1 MRILPIHR
9 WHHILPL
16 VAVGTALA
24 IGYGL
29 GWHRYLTLEQLAAS
43 RLMLRDLGVQQFVP
57 AMALYILVYAT
68 AVSVS
73 FPATWILT
81 VLGGFVFGSLT
92 GGAVAAV
99 AATLGATAIFWATRT
114 ALGDFLRQ
122 RVSGTTARLADGFE
136 RDAFGYLLALRLVPV
151 IPFFVLNI
159 TPALFRV
166 RLGTFVAATFLGIL
180 PGTFVYAYLGQGLD
194 AVIQNAELAGRKLTV
209 HDVLTPEIAI
219 AFGGLAFLALVPM
232 LAKRLLRKTGAK
244 A

>member
-1 MRILPIHR
+1 MKSLPIHR
-9 WHHILPL
+9 WRRVLPL
-16 VAVGTALA
+16 VGIGAGLA

-43 RLMLRDLGVQQFVP
+43 RQMLRGLGEQQFLPV
-57 AMALYILVYAT
+57 MALYILAYAA
-68 AVSVS
+68 AVTVS

-92 GGAVAAV
+92 GGAAAAV

-114 ALGDFLRQ
+114 ALGDFLSR
-122 RVSGTTARLADGFE
+122 RVSGMTARLADGFE

-194 AVIQNAELAGRKLTV
+194 AVAQNAELAGRKLTIQ
-209 HDVLTPEIAI
+209 DVLTPEIAI
-219 AFGGLAFLALVPM
+219 ALGGLAFLALIPM